1 MNRMA
6 KLIDAADRAG
16 KRWRLSS
23 VRLAELRTIVDAAYF
38 LGRQESQHDY
48 CRHQADRLRVSEEEL
63 HRREIVIDDLL
74 ARLEDDP

>member
-6 KLIDAADRAG
+6 KLTDLVERAG
-16 KRWRLSS
+16 RRWRLSS
-23 VRLAELRTIVDAAYF
+23 VRLNELRTIVDAAYY
-38 LGRQESQHDY
+38 LGRQESQRDH
-48 CRHQADRLRVSEEEL
+48 CNHHAARQLLNESEL